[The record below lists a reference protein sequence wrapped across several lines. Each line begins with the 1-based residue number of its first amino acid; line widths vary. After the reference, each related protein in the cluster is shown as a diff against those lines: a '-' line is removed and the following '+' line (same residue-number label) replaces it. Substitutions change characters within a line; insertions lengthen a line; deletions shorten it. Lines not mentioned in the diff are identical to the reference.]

1 MSPVN
6 DGVSVRI
13 DDQQQGI
20 AQEVCGDVSAA
31 GTISLTLT
39 PFDTR
44 HYLDLIRARGATIR
58 RVVAALKPALGL
70 RNALDAGCGVG
81 FFAETLAG
89 LGLETRGVEGDLENV
104 VEARRR
110 FPKIAFERGDVER
123 GEIAAQG

>member
-1 MSPVN
+1 MH
-6 DGVSVRI
+6 DLTDADAVRI
-13 DDQQQGI
+13 DDQQDGI
-20 AQEVCGDVSAA
+20 AQEMFADVSAA
-31 GTISLTLT
+31 CTISLTLT

-89 LGLETRGVEGDLENV
+89 LGLETRGFDGRLENV
-104 VEARRR
+104 VEARKR
-110 FPKIAFERGDVER
+110 FPKI
-123 GEIAAQG
+123 